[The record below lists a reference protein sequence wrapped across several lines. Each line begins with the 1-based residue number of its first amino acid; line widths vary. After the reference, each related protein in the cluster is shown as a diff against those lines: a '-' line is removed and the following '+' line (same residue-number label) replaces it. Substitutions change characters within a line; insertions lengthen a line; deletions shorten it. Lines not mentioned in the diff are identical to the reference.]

1 MKQFCLQYQIFN
13 FPPIYFTH
21 INYKSFTHN
30 LCYTYFH
37 FTLFLIFKDNWC
49 YKLHQWKLLDH
60 PSFSDWNE
68 LLPLLN
74 TKLCFLINIFLR
86 LPFCTISLYIC
97 SYAKTSWFV
106 FFFNNTVFCL
116 TWEFLH
122 TYLCWE
128 LDWNFINSIYQCDI
142 KTTLIL
148 IKDVTRWPNL
158 ALCLC
163 PIPVLYHYWHQHLP
177 LLPLCERPTV
187 KSEIFSGLF
196 ILKLEFFGYNIN

>member
-1 MKQFCLQYQIFN
+1 MLHVFPLHIIFN
-13 FPPIYFTH
+13 F
-21 INYKSFTHN
+21 N
-30 LCYTYFH
+30 
-37 FTLFLIFKDNWC
+37 DNWC
-49 YKLHQWKLLDH
+49 YKLHQWHLLDH

-86 LPFCTISLYIC
+86 LLFCAISLYIC
-97 SYAKTSWFV
+97 SYAKTLWFV
-106 FFFNNTVFCL
+106 FFFFCNTVFGL

-128 LDWNFINSIYQCDI
+128 LDWNFINSICQCDI

-148 IKDVTRWPNL
+148 SKDVTRQPNL

-163 PIPVLYHYWHQHLP
+163 LIPVLYHYWHQNLP
-177 LLPLCERPTV
+177 LLPLCEKPTV
-187 KSEIFSGLF
+187 KSEICLGSF
-196 ILKLEFFGYNIN
+196 IWKLEFFGYNINQKRKNDLYRFQTTGLIYIWPKVSFQSS